1 MSAARGVRRRL
12 AVLAVVMVSGS
23 CLALVGV
30 SAAGAAGRTTS
41 PTSTV
46 STGFYLDLGAS
57 ASVGVQPTL
66 ANPRGER
73 TSSGYANDLVA
84 YEATRGVTLQMTQ
97 LGCPGE
103 TTATMLFGG
112 DHCYP
117 PGDSQLADAMTFL
130 MAHHDEPGIVTIDL
144 GFNNVLPC
152 LEHHFVDQ
160 SCARNE
166 VDLVRQQMSSIM
178 ASLESAAGPRV
189 TFVGVGHYDPY
200 LADGID
206 SPIGMGFAVDSYSV
220 IASLNATL
228 RTSYAAAGISMAT
241 VAASFQSLSHVK
253 VLVRGEGMVPL
264 NVERACALTWMC
276 APAPYGPNFHPND
289 AGYARIARAIE
300 AVLRWPW

>member
-1 MSAARGVRRRL
+1 MSALRKVSTCI
-12 AVLAVVMVSGS
+12 AVATAVVAMSS
-23 CLALVGV
+23 TLVVAGV
-30 SAAGAAGRTTS
+30 SFAGAAGRVTSVATTV
-41 PTSTV
+41 TA
-46 STGFYLDLGAS
+46 GFYLDLGAS

-73 TSSGYANDLVA
+73 TSAGYANDLVA
-84 YEATRGVTLQMTQ
+84 YEARRKVTLTLTQ

-117 PGDSQLADAMTFL
+117 AGDTQLAEAMKFL
-130 MAHHDEPGIVTIDL
+130 MAHHGEPGIVTIDL

-160 SCARNE
+160 TCARNQ

-200 LADGID
+200 LADGLE
-206 SPIGMGFAVDSYSV
+206 SPAGMGFAVDSYSV
-220 IASLNATL
+220 IAALNATL
-228 RTSYAAAGISMAT
+228 RTSYAAADVPMAT

-253 VLVRGEGMVPL
+253 VSVRGEGLVPL

-289 AGYARIARAIE
+289 AGYARIAVAIE
-300 AVLRWPW
+300 AVLRSPW